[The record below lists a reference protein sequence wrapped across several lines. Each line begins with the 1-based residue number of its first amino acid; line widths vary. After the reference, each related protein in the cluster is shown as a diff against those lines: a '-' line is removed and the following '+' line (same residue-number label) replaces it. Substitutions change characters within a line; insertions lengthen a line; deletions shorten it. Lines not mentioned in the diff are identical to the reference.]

1 MSNQYDIII
10 IGAGPAGI
18 AAAKMAAEHKA
29 KVLILDEQAAPGGQI
44 YRASEA
50 NADRNPDELGDA
62 YHDGLPLVRAFR
74 DSKVD
79 YVSNA
84 TVWQLSED
92 RQVGYSKD
100 GRASLLS
107 ANQIIVASGAQERP
121 MPIPG
126 WTLPGVMTAGAAQI
140 LLKES
145 ELAIE
150 NAVFCGTGPLLYL
163 IVY

>member
-62 YHDGLPLVRAFR
+62 YHDGLPLVQAFR

-100 GRASLLS
+100 GRAEKFNRHLP
-107 ANQIIVASGAQERP
+107 EHRHRRRP
-121 MPIPG
+121 RG
-126 WTLPGVMTAGAAQI
+126 TRKHHGRRFLD
-140 LLKES
+140 
-145 ELAIE
+145 ELAIIHRPE
-150 NAVFCGTGPLLYL
+150 AIADRVQFGHSLPDRRCLNCQEW
-163 IVY
+163 